1 MSLERPALS
10 LSQRR
15 DAGGLACATAESPA
29 ASASRPLAEPLA
41 ALTSS
46 QLFHG
51 ARQIFIR
58 HGDAVYQ
65 LRITAQDKLIL
76 TK

>member
-1 MSLERPALS
+1 MSFEQQAMTLPE
-10 LSQRR
+10 RR
-15 DAGGLACATAESPA
+15 DAGPAARPGLASA
-29 ASASRPLAEPLA
+29 AQPHAEPLA

-65 LRITAQDKLIL
+65 LRITSQDKLIL

>member
-10 LSQRR
+10 PSERR
-15 DAGGLACATAESPA
+15 DA
-29 ASASRPLAEPLA
+29 ASAARPAVLSAAVPAPPAQAEPLV

-65 LRITAQDKLIL
+65 LRITSQDKLIL